1 VVTKLTIMLSFHT
14 NSYKRYTSYLI
25 LFMVLFSGC
34 MQAQTSISDQ
44 KLTGDIKKDLIRLL
58 PIGTVKAD
66 IIDGIQQN
74 PRQMELAKKL
84 QSSIAQNYEWFVDYM
99 KALPQGEKI
108 PYHVKLG
115 LTKEEY
121 MELMGFMDNIEM
133 VSTGTENISI
143 QIKNDVIYFKSQ
155 DKLSKLDSLTID
167 LKSNMVSFGKI
178 KIPFADKLNITSD
191 KNALKSKWM
200 GYSWV
205 LEEPKDIDA
214 NAMKDLNN
222 LKMRQY
228 KFTIGKLEKSGKTY
242 MSLKGREIENG
253 AKITD
258 FELPIQF

>member
-1 VVTKLTIMLSFHT
+1 MLTFKP
-14 NSYKRYTSYLI
+14 NSYKRHTFYLI
-25 LFMVLFSGC
+25 LFMAFFSSC
-34 MQAQTSISDQ
+34 MQAQTTISDQ
-44 KLTGDIKKDLIRLL
+44 KLTGDIKNDLISLL
-58 PIGTVKAD
+58 PSGTVKAD
-66 IIDGIQQN
+66 IIDGVRQN

-99 KALPQGEKI
+99 KAVPQGEKM

-155 DKLSKLDSLTID
+155 NKLSKLDSLTID
-167 LKSNMVSFGKI
+167 LKNNMVSFGQI
-178 KIPFADKLNITSD
+178 KIPFADKLNITTD
-191 KNALKSKWM
+191 KNALKSKWT
-200 GYSWV
+200 GYSWI
-205 LEEPKDIDA
+205 LEEPKDLDA
-214 NAMKDLNN
+214 NALKDLNR

-253 AKITD
+253 AKTID